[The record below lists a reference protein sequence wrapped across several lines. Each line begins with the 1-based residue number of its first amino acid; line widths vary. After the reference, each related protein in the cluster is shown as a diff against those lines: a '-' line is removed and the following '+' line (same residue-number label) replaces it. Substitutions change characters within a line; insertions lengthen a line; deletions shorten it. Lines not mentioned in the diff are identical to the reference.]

1 MRSQNRTSLIIA
13 NIILVATLL
22 FSGNVSGSQL
32 RGQQLFPS
40 LTGKDLEE
48 KLMTRFTLIFYT
60 EIDRAGAYISRQSW
74 GIIAGVLE
82 NGARNLAQIKP
93 TLQDIERAE
102 VNVVRLAMAAVTL
115 GGKLPSGEIR
125 LGESTWGN
133 IKRRICPLWP
143 FC

>member
-82 NGARNLAQIKP
+82 NITLEDLVERKKRLEEEP
-93 TLQDIERAE
+93 TMFHI
-102 VNVVRLAMAAVTL
+102 
-115 GGKLPSGEIR
+115 
-125 LGESTWGN
+125 
-133 IKRRICPLWP
+133 
-143 FC
+143 